1 MTEPKYFPNVPS
13 APLLAVVEPKI
24 RQWGFGQPAYK
35 RLGVADRTVRE
46 WREARD
52 HPGTGKGRPTVEW
65 RKADQILVNIGL
77 HWWDVWTA
85 ENSNT
90 KATPN
95 GYEDVL
101 IAFTGECGRDPC
113 EVKECRCH
121 KIRRSLEYQERKAAQ
136 LAMAA

>member
-1 MTEPKYFPNVPS
+1 MTEPKYFPNVAS

-24 RQWGFGQPAYK
+24 RKWGYGQPAYK

-65 RKADQILVNIGL
+65 RKADMILMRIGY
-77 HWWDVWTA
+77 HWWDVWTPENTTA
-85 ENSNT
+85 EE
-90 KATPN
+90 
-95 GYEDVL
+95 YENVL
-101 IAFTGECGRDPC
+101 IAFTGTCGRDPC

-121 KIRRSLEYQERKAAQ
+121 KIRRSLEYQERREAQ
-136 LAMAA
+136 LALVA